1 MKRLACVV
9 AVTAVAVKATAT
21 HFAAASA
28 TVSRAIFGAAAPAPA
43 TAHHSKTTV
52 L

>member
-1 MKRLACVV
+1 VV

-21 HFAAASA
+21 HFAAASG
-28 TVSRAIFGAAAPAPA
+28 TVARSIFGAAAPAPA